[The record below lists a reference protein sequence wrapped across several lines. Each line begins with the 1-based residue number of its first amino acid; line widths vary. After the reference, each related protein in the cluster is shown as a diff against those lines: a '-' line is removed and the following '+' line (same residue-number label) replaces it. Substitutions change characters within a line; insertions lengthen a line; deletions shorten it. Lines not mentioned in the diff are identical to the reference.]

1 MFSKKMATMILGLS
15 AALLTGC
22 EAEQTE
28 KDMIAEAQ
36 FCMDEARDAAS
47 ANACVSKISGLTSQQ
62 AYTLR
67 CAAGF
72 ISAQVTSA
80 ENLSKA
86 LDAMS
91 DEGAG
96 AASMLSILNFG
107 SKDLAEY
114 TFNACNKSGQKG
126 LSLIGAMAKSATV
139 LGNAVPGLSSC
150 ATDPASCNT
159 EQIESAITA
168 IVDDL
173 SKELSDPA
181 AYDAAVQNASDIAET
196 IQTVYSTTCS
206 GTSSANSSICGDI
219 NEALTTSGVDINTTN
234 LADLGK
240 ALLDQWKAGQTPPTP

>member
-86 LDAMS
+86 LDALS
-91 DEGAG
+91 DQGAG
-96 AASMLSILNFG
+96 ATSMLTVLNFN
-107 SKDLAEY
+107 DPALANK
-114 TFNACNKSGQKG
+114 TALDCNRSGQKG
-126 LSLIGAMAKSATV
+126 LALIGALAKS
-139 LGNAVPGLSSC
+139 S
-150 ATDPASCNT
+150 
-159 EQIESAITA
+159 TA
-168 IVDDL
+168 L
-173 SKELSDPA
+173 A
-181 AYDAAVQNASDIAET
+181 DAAGKLGLGSCGADLNSCQSALEDTIADILQNPNSTAAIEAVEAIGGS
-196 IQTVYSTTCS
+196 IQTVYSATCGGAS
-206 GTSSANSSICGDI
+206 VANSSICSDI
-219 NEALTTSGVDINTTN
+219 NEAATTAGINIATADI
-234 LADLGK
+234 AAIGK
-240 ALLDQWKAGQTPPTP
+240 ALLEQWQPPAP

>member
-1 MFSKKMATMILGLS
+1 MFSKKMATLILGLS

-47 ANACVSKISGLTSQQ
+47 ASACVSKISGLTSPQ

-91 DEGAG
+91 DQGAG
-96 AASMLSILNFG
+96 ATSMLTVLNFN
-107 SKDLAEY
+107 SPALANQ
-114 TFNACNKSGQKG
+114 TALDCNRSGQKG
-126 LSLIGAMAKSATV
+126 LALIGALAKSSTALADAADK
-139 LGNAVPGLSSC
+139 LGLGSC
-150 ATDPASCNT
+150 GGGA
-159 EQIESAITA
+159 
-168 IVDDL
+168 DL
-173 SKELSDPA
+173 SACQNSIEQAIGEILQNPTVGA
-181 AYDAAVQNASDIAET
+181 APEAIIAIGES
-196 IQTVYSTTCS
+196 IQTVYTATCGGAS
-206 GTSSANSSICGDI
+206 VANSSICSDI
-219 NEALTTSGVDINTTN
+219 NEAATTAGIDIAT
-234 LADLGK
+234 ADIEAIGK
-240 ALLDQWKAGQTPPTP
+240 ALLEQWQPTP